1 MLRDNS
7 WNIGHCDYS
16 VALDIL
22 FVCISVATQPFVMA
36 EFSPEEG
43 QRLIDSFQ
51 ELGVKPKCDSTKDLE
66 EWMLA
71 YLSNKGVV
79 PPKVEPKVT
88 TSSQHTTT
96 TVTQYPKLVP
106 FSGEGGKGETSYD
119 LWKYDLQCL
128 LEERIHSHESIRQAL
143 RNSLRGRAART
154 AKMLGTS
161 ATIDD
166 IVHKLDCIYGTV
178 EIGENLLSE
187 FYSASQRGDEDVAA
201 WSCRLEELLAKA
213 AEQTR
218 IDVADRDKMLKA
230 KFWAGLH
237 QDLKDSSRYKKE
249 AARDFDE
256 LRIAIRAIEHEHSL
270 SSMKKPHVLMVQQQ
284 HTDLKELCQEMRSE
298 MKSFREELHALKS
311 AQSKHTSSSTN
322 QPSKQWN
329 KRGSEAAPS
338 HSSVVRST
346 PSSQPPVRQCWR
358 CGRQNHIQRNCR
370 AIKDIDGNTL
380 N

>member
-7 WNIGHCDYS
+7 WNIGHCDYL
-16 VALDIL
+16 VAVDIL
-22 FVCISVATQPFVMA
+22 FLCISVATQPFVMA

-51 ELGVKPKCDSTKDLE
+51 ALGVKPKCDSTEDLE

-79 PPKVEPKVT
+79 PKVEPNVT

-166 IVHKLDCIYGTV
+166 IVHKLDCIYGTG

-270 SSMKKPHVLMVQQQ
+270 SSMKKPQVLMVQQQ

-298 MKSFREELHALKS
+298 MKSLPR
-311 AQSKHTSSSTN
+311 
-322 QPSKQWN
+322 
-329 KRGSEAAPS
+329 
-338 HSSVVRST
+338 
-346 PSSQPPVRQCWR
+346 PP
-358 CGRQNHIQRNCR
+358 
-370 AIKDIDGNTL
+370 
-380 N
+380 